1 MLRSAKPSVR
11 VAPVT
16 VEAGP
21 GFRIYSLSFLPA
33 SGANPLSRRVDA
45 VKEQAERDLLQKLR
59 HTAPAASVA
68 VSMSGTPPQLHAET
82 DSKELALAT
91 VATDKI
97 TLAGVQHTALHSR
110 SSPLH
115 RPGETALRVFA
126 PHESAAALLAV
137 LRQADLQTYVS
148 QFTVRGV
155 NIEAG
160 L

>member
-1 MLRSAKPSVR
+1 MSCAKPV
-11 VAPVT
+11 
-16 VEAGP
+16 GP
-21 GFRIYSLSFLPA
+21 PRSQLEGPAAAA
-33 SGANPLSRRVDA
+33 SGGSAPRGRRLVGC
-45 VKEQAERDLLQKLR
+45 
-59 HTAPAASVA
+59 TPPPPY
-68 VSMSGTPPQLHAET
+68 TPPQLHAET